1 MTLIW
6 IALGGAIGSV
16 LRYTLGG
23 AVQRFSAKGFPIG
36 TLSVNVIGCLIIGIL
51 MQRLM
56 NDQTH
61 PAARAFLI
69 VGFCGG
75 FTTFSTF
82 SSETVGLMLGGE
94 MGRATIYVL
103 LSVALCLA
111 ATWGGMTM
119 AKGFVR

>member
-1 MTLIW
+1 MTLAW
-6 IALGGAIGSV
+6 IALGGALGSV
-16 LRYTLGG
+16 LRYVLGG

-36 TLSVNVIGCLIIGIL
+36 TMAVNVIGCLIIGIL
-51 MQRLM
+51 LQKFL

-61 PAARAFLI
+61 PATRAFLI

-82 SSETVGLMLGGE
+82 SAETIGLMLGGE

-103 LSVALCLA
+103 LSVILCLT
-111 ATWGGMTM
+111 ATWGGMN
-119 AKGFVR
+119 AARVFLR